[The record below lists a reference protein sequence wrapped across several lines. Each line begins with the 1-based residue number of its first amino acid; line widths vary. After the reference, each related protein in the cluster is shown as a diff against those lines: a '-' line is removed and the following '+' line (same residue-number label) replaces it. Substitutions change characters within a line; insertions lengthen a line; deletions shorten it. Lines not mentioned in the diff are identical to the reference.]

1 MNDADTERLDFLLR
15 TKPQQKG
22 GDGDE
27 MFKISDSFTV
37 EIIIRSSYFDI
48 LFWFDDRELDCWLY
62 LIHSTGEIVCHDT
75 KHRVGRSH
83 FISDV
88 MDKYP
93 EIFEWVLWH
102 PEIFEPPEVT
112 SDE

>member
-1 MNDADTERLDFLLR
+1 MTNTKAKRLDFLLR
-15 TKPQQKG
+15 AKPKVSA
-22 GDGDE
+22 DSTE
-27 MFKISDSFTV
+27 MFEISDNFTLY
-37 EIIIRSSYFDI
+37 IISRVNYFDI
-48 LFWFDDRELDCWLY
+48 IFRFHNIELDCWIY
-62 LIHSTGEIVCHDT
+62 LKRSTNEIVCHDT
-75 KHRVGRSH
+75 KHRVGRGH
-83 FISDV
+83 FISDI